1 MKFTKMIKSSD
12 VTRNWHLVDA
22 KDKIFGRLI
31 TDIATKLRGKD
42 KPSFTPHVDGGD
54 FVVVINADK
63 VKFTGNKLINKEY
76 HTHSGYFGSTKSKKL
91 NKMLDEK
98 PEKLWKLATRG
109 MLPKTIL
116 GKGMLKRLKIYTDEN
131 HPHSAQVNNT
141 KDN

>member
-1 MKFTKMIKSSD
+1 MKFTTMQKSSD

-22 KDKIFGRLI
+22 KDKVFGRIL
-31 TDIATKLRGKD
+31 TEIATKLKGKH

-54 FVVVINADK
+54 FVVVINANK

-98 PEKLWKLATRG
+98 PEKLWKLAARG
-109 MLPKTIL
+109 MLPKTTL
-116 GKGMLKRLKIYTDEN
+116 GKGMLKRLKIYNDEQ
-131 HPHSAQVNNT
+131 HPHNAQINTT